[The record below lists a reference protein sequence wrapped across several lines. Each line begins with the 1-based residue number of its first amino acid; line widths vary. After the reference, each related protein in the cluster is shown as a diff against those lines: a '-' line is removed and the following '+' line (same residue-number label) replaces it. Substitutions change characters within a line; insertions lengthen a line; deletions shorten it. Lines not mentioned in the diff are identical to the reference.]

1 MSGDAPKGPG
11 LFRFQ
16 VQRDRQGRHRWYVYD
31 ASGIMV
37 GRHPEGFST
46 ALEARRDAKQFRE
59 QIAKAPIIGEEG

>member
-1 MSGDAPKGPG
+1 MSGDAPKGLG

-16 VQRDRQGRHRWYVYD
+16 VQRDRQGRHRWYVYS

-46 ALEARRDAKQFRE
+46 ELEARRDAERFRE
-59 QIAKAPIIGEEG
+59 QVAKAPIIGEEG